1 MPNVIPDSGNPNAE
15 IIEPGYKYG
24 PIVRKSQRVDQQEE
38 LFVKNWFLV
47 GFNATAAALAL
58 GRSESTAA
66 TYGSMMM
73 RRESVRIKIKK
84 HMERALESAQLDPQ
98 NVIREVA
105 KIAFSNLWNFTRLA
119 QDGNR
124 YIDLTSVTEEQMAA
138 VSEIEIS
145 EYKEG
150 RGEDARDVIKTRV
163 KMHPKMAALDKL
175 MLALRIYE
183 PEGGAVFNNYGTI
196 DQRKQTLKLESATP
210 EDAAKEYRK
219 LMGQK

>member
-1 MPNVIPDSGNPNAE
+1 MIEDPKTE
-15 IIEPGYKYG
+15 LIEPGYVYTPTGKNART
-24 PIVRKSQRVDQQEE
+24 RKQDQEE
-38 LFVKNWFLV
+38 DVFVRHWFNA
-47 GFNATAAALAL
+47 GFNQVNAAVAM
-58 GRSESTAA
+58 GREGNDAKIFA
-66 TYGSMMM
+66 GKMM

-119 QDGNR
+119 DDGNR

-150 RGEDARDVIKTRV
+150 RGEDARDVIKTKV

-183 PEGGAVFNNYGTI
+183 PEGGAVINNYVNN
-196 DQRKQTLKLESATP
+196 DNRKQTLKLESATP